1 MLQLDAIYKAAHVL
15 KEVVRRTDLIYAPQI
30 NPESTVYLKPENLQL
45 TGSFKVRGAY
55 YKISQLSD
63 EEKARGVIAC
73 SAGNHAQGVA
83 LAATKCGIKSLIC
96 LPEGAPISKV
106 EATKHYGA
114 EVCLV
119 PGVYDDAYQ
128 KALQLRDEKGY
139 TFVHPFDDENVIA
152 GQGTIGL
159 ELLEEMPD
167 VEVVIVPIG
176 GGAETSIQLTNA
188 LEKLIDSGI
197 QLGERVLG
205 ALIIFIIGKF
215 LVNWLNRLFARI
227 LEKRKVDP
235 SIQSFLKSMVN
246 ILLLIMLILAVIG
259 KLGIE
264 LTGFAALLASAGVAI
279 GMALSG
285 NLQNFAGGLIILLFR
300 PYKVGDFIEA
310 STGAS
315 GTVKEI
321 QIFHT
326 ILITADNK
334 MIYVPNG
341 AMSSGVITNYSKLDT
356 RRIEWNF
363 GVDYGEDYNKVE
375 KVLREIIANDKRI
388 LTSPAPFI
396 ELGELA
402 ASSVNIKIRVW
413 VNSSDYWN
421 VFFSMNQTV
430 YTTFNKEGINFP
442 FPQLTV
448 HQA

>member
-1 MLQLDAIYKAAHVL
+1 ML
-15 KEVVRRTDLIYAPQI
+15 
-30 NPESTVYLKPENLQL
+30 
-45 TGSFKVRGAY
+45 
-55 YKISQLSD
+55 
-63 EEKARGVIAC
+63 
-73 SAGNHAQGVA
+73 
-83 LAATKCGIKSLIC
+83 LAS
-96 LPEGAPISKV
+96 
-106 EATKHYGA
+106 
-114 EVCLV
+114 
-119 PGVYDDAYQ
+119 
-128 KALQLRDEKGY
+128 
-139 TFVHPFDDENVIA
+139 
-152 GQGTIGL
+152 
-159 ELLEEMPD
+159 
-167 VEVVIVPIG
+167 
-176 GGAETSIQLTNA
+176 ETSIQLTNA

-375 KVLREIIANDKRI
+375 KVLREIIA
-388 LTSPAPFI
+388 TSPAPFI